1 MVVLLQSCSFIPGM
15 GYGLGYCNVACQVD
29 PGAVR
34 KLTAADRC
42 GEVTA
47 ASIFST
53 TIANHE
59 NILRARN

>member
-1 MVVLLQSCSFIPGM
+1 M
-15 GYGLGYCNVACQVD
+15 GYGMGYCNVACQVD